1 MRRLTKLPFI
11 ALTAL
16 APATAFAHPGP
27 HHGDAAWALPHVVS
41 NSDHLL
47 LISVGV
53 AIALGSA
60 ALFALQAQR

>member
-11 ALTAL
+11 AIASL

-27 HHGDAAWALPHVVS
+27 HRDDAAWTLL
-41 NSDHLL
+41 HLL
-47 LISVGV
+47 SNPDHWLVIGAGV

-60 ALFALQAQR
+60 ALLALQSQR